1 MKISREAWVL
11 KEECFGPLL
20 PYVKDQQVTDI
31 NYNGTDVWIEH
42 LKYGIRK
49 APVNLTPEFAGRFS
63 VLISNIVSEQIN
75 KFNNV
80 LEAETDTLRI
90 SIIHPSVT
98 NTGYS
103 ISIRKT
109 PAVMRMTEEK
119 MLADGY
125 CSREVLLFL
134 RNCMEAK
141 LNMVFCGCP
150 GAGKTELLKFLTQF
164 IPKHEKVM
172 TIEDNLEIHY
182 RDINPGANCVELKVD
197 EEFFSYTKAI
207 KSALRQNPQW
217 VLLSEARSTEVK
229 YLLECFSTGLHGLTT
244 LHTDDTRKIPDRI
257 QNMMQDSYAASRMEN
272 PEWLMNLSLQLQTD
286 NVHVSLKKTIPDAPF
301 ILKQDLTRLV
311 EEIEQQP
318 NALQPYLRFMREFQ
332 IPDVLSAMKILYSM
346 AEFGIGDM
354 GGQID
359 ALVQRNTVMMDRA
372 ERLKEEDM
380 MAGVGFLVLLPMIT
394 GVVKML
400 ADLVL
405 VILGILSVVNTI

>member
-1 MKISREAWVL
+1 MKGNRE
-11 KEECFGPLL
+11 KER
-20 PYVKDQQVTDI
+20 
-31 NYNGTDVWIEH
+31 
-42 LKYGIRK
+42 LKY
-49 APVNLTPEFAGRFS
+49 
-63 VLISNIVSEQIN
+63 
-75 KFNNV
+75 
-80 LEAETDTLRI
+80 
-90 SIIHPSVT
+90 SIIGCIFGVT
-98 NTGYS
+98 AILLGNDCGDDSSRCGGCSSNLDVDAGEAKYKHA
-103 ISIRKT
+103 RKR
-109 PAVMRMTEEK
+109 V
-119 MLADGY
+119 L
-125 CSREVLLFL
+125 REV
-134 RNCMEAK
+134 EK
-141 LNMVFCGCP
+141 
-150 GAGKTELLKFLTQF
+150 QF
-164 IPKHEKVM
+164 
-172 TIEDNLEIHY
+172 
-182 RDINPGANCVELKVD
+182 
-197 EEFFSYTKAI
+197 
-207 KSALRQNPQW
+207 
-217 VLLSEARSTEVK
+217 
-229 YLLECFSTGLHGLTT
+229 
-244 LHTDDTRKIPDRI
+244 
-257 QNMMQDSYAASRMEN
+257 